1 MYTSTI
7 DVKCCAKFIIKLI
20 ELNCSGIYNLGSRY
34 PVSKETFALAFFKK
48 MKIKLNY
55 NSISCN
61 SLSVKRSKYLGMC
74 MNKIEKDLGQKM
86 PTLREIINSLS
97 LDYK

>member
-20 ELNCSGIYNLGSRY
+20 ELNFSGIYNLGSRY
-34 PVSKETFALAFFKK
+34 PVSKERFALAFFKK